1 VTSLSAAHWFYLIG
15 LAAIIATVVAKRN
28 VIAIAVVA
36 TFATAVAYSGSA
48 VTGLG
53 AIFSGAVLATR
64 ELLSIFI
71 IIALVTAMLGA
82 MRGLGADALMIR
94 PLRRLFRNGH
104 ISYLVLAVVTYLLS
118 LSFWPTPVLPLI
130 AAILLPAAVR
140 AGLAPFGAAMAI
152 AITGQGMAL
161 GSDYIMGVAPSL
173 SAEGADVA
181 AGSIADRA
189 MIISLIAGV
198 VALTVAYL
206 RDVRTKMLDPM
217 ASATITLPVS
227 EAVAGG
233 AGTSNGATS
242 ASRAT
247 GSRPAASA
255 SSGEGGGTETEGE
268 GGGTATLTKSGPS
281 GDGGEGE
288 SRAGAPSTAARVVAV
303 GVPVLFVGLLVY
315 MLLARF
321 TSVFPEIEDGMGA
334 PLVGGTSALALV
346 AIAVI
351 ANRRGWLEDVG
362 SQFLEGIAFSFR
374 TMGMVIPIAGFVYI
388 GLSDYSGEILG
399 LPEDA
404 KGPAFLLDAIAH
416 VQPHIPDVPVVAAFA
431 MLIVGMVIGLDGNG
445 WPGLPFT
452 GSLAGSLGEGS
463 GADVATLA
471 AIAQNGASWTG
482 GGTLVI
488 WSSLIVVAGLTG
500 VSVIDL
506 ARRLF
511 VPVVTGLVVATAIA
525 AVLL

>member
-1 VTSLSAAHWFYLIG
+1 MTAAHWIYLAG
-15 LAAIIATVVAKRN
+15 LAAIIATVVARKN
-28 VIAIAVVA
+28 VVA
-36 TFATAVAYSGSA
+36 LAVAATFVTGTAYGGSA

-53 AIFSGAVLATR
+53 AIFNGAIVATR
-64 ELLSIFI
+64 ELLPIFI

-104 ISYLVLAVVTYLLS
+104 VAYLVLAVVTFVLS

-130 AAILLPAAVR
+130 VAILVPAAVR
-140 AGLAPFGAAMAI
+140 AGLAPFGAALAI

-161 GSDYIMGVAPSL
+161 SSDYIMGVAPGL
-173 SAEGADVA
+173 SADGAGVP
-181 AGSIADRA
+181 AGAIADRA
-189 MIISLIAGV
+189 MIISLVAGA

-206 RDVRTKMLDPM
+206 RDVRTKMLDPIAAAAVTLPAARTGPARTAAPAV
-217 ASATITLPVS
+217 ASA
-227 EAVAGG
+227 
-233 AGTSNGATS
+233 
-242 ASRAT
+242 AT
-247 GSRPAASA
+247 GDGPDGDRDGAR
-255 SSGEGGGTETEGE
+255 
-268 GGGTATLTKSGPS
+268 GGTATLTAPDSPGGPGSGGP
-281 GDGGEGE
+281 DD
-288 SRAGAPSTAARVVAV
+288 GAPAPRVARAVAV
-303 GVPVLFVGLLVY
+303 AVPLLFAALLVF
-315 MLLARF
+315 MLLGRF
-321 TSVFPEIEDGMGA
+321 TSLVPDIDDGQGA
-334 PLVGGTSALALV
+334 PLVGGTAALALV
-346 AIAVI
+346 VI
-351 ANRRGWLEDVG
+351 ALAANRKTWLEDVG
-362 SQFLEGIAFSFR
+362 SHFTEGVGFAFR

-388 GLSDYSGEILG
+388 GLSDYAGEILG
-399 LPEDA
+399 LPEGA
-404 KGPAFLLDAIAH
+404 RAPGFLLDAIGH

-431 MLIVGMVIGLDGNG
+431 MLLIGMVIGLDGNG

-452 GSLAGSLGEGS
+452 GSLAGSLGDGS

-500 VSVIDL
+500 VSVVDL

-525 AVLL
+525 AVAL